1 MFRDEWVVQQ
11 DFLFILQRHAT
22 MLQSADSS
30 GDDPIAKSSSGLDT
44 PRDMLTAI
52 LRAGAQKMLASAI
65 GQEVACYLKTR

>member
-1 MFRDEWVVQQ
+1 
-11 DFLFILQRHAT
+11 
-22 MLQSADSS
+22 MLQSTDSS